1 MKTVFAMAI
10 AVASLADA
18 PALLAQ
24 TTPQNYGN
32 YYNRHAA
39 QGTRTNVDA
48 YLYDKYFYRQ
58 PAVSPYVNLS
68 RRGGM
73 GGDSYTNY
81 VLPELQR
88 RQQSEASMRSYVQQR
103 KMAGNVGQTNYSNAL
118 ARTSSLGPRSAPV
131 RSPGPKRPPTPAGN
145 PYYNQ
150 WYGGRR

>member
-1 MKTVFAMAI
+1 MAI
-10 AVASLADA
+10 AAASMVGAS
-18 PALLAQ
+18 ALRAQ
-24 TTPQNYGN
+24 TTPQNYGT
-32 YYNRHAA
+32 YYNRHAV

-68 RRGGM
+68 RRGGIS
-73 GGDSYTNY
+73 GNAYSTY

-103 KMAGNVGQTNYSNAL
+103 KIAGNVGRTNYSNAV
-118 ARTSSLGPRSAPV
+118 ARTSSLAPLPSPAPIPPSA
-131 RSPGPKRPPTPAGN
+131 PAGN
-145 PYYNQ
+145 PYFNQ